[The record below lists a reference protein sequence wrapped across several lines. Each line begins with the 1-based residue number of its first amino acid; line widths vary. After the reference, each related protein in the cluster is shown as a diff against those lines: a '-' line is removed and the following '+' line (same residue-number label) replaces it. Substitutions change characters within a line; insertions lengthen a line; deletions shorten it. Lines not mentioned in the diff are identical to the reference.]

1 MPGGRPRVYVK
12 RTYVDYPAPTEVPGG
27 GICRLWQ
34 GAIDRDG
41 YGVLTGRGT
50 WIPDGSGH
58 GSNADRVGTNHHRK
72 LRAHRWVWEM
82 ANGPIP
88 PGMVI
93 RHKCDN
99 RLCFRLSHL
108 ELGTVAENNA
118 DSAQRGHAGATL
130 KSAPSELE
138 IIREL
143 HALGW
148 TYERIH
154 KERLPHR
161 PLSTIKRAGK
171 RAKENFEAGRDLWE
185 IPPPPPDP
193 GERYAAWREKGPS

>member
-12 RTYVDYPAPTEVPGG
+12 RTYVDYPAPTEVPGS

-41 YGVLTGRGT
+41 YGVLTGRGE
-50 WIPDGSGH
+50 
-58 GSNADRVGTNHHRK
+58 TNHHTK

-88 PGMVI
+88 KGLVV

-99 RLCFRLSHL
+99 RLCFRLTHL

-118 DSAQRGHAGATL
+118 DTAHRKHAGATL
-130 KSAPSELE
+130 LMSPSQLEL
-138 IIREL
+138 IYEL

-148 TYERIH
+148 TYERI
-154 KERLPHR
+154 KNERLPEWA
-161 PLSTIKRAGK
+161 LSTIKRAGK
-171 RAKENFEAGRDLWE
+171 RARENAEAGRDLWE

-193 GERYAAWREKGPS
+193 GEKYRSWREKKP